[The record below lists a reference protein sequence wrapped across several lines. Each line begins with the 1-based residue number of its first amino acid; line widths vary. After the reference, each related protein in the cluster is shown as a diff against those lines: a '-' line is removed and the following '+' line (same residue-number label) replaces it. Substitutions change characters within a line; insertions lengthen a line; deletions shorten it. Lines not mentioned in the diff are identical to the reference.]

1 MTNLRST
8 PNAISSARFPVT
20 TCAVFAVT
28 ALATA
33 LTFLYPHLVPAL
45 ERTPTMLAHHEWWR
59 FITPVFI
66 NPEGWPQIVFNAVSL
81 PLLGAIVEREFGAA
95 RWLAIYFSSAIVGEI
110 AGCAWKPN
118 SAGSSVGSSG
128 LLGAAAALLLVARA
142 PQARV
147 GAFVILI
154 GAATLTWFRD
164 LHGPPI
170 LFGFAVAWLM
180 HRLAH
185 PPKPRKTMTKIV

>member
-1 MTNLRST
+1 MNNST
-8 PNAISSARFPVT
+8 RPIPKT
-20 TCAVFAVT
+20 TLAVFAVT
-28 ALATA
+28 AIITA
-33 LTFLYPHLVPAL
+33 LTFPYPHLIAAL
-45 ERTPTMLAHHEWWR
+45 ERTPTMLAHREWWR

-66 NPEGWPQIVFNAVSL
+66 NPESLRQIVANAVGL
-81 PLLGAIVEREFGAA
+81 LVLGAIVEREFRAA
-95 RWLAIYFSSAIVGEI
+95 RWLAIYFSSAVVGEI
-110 AGCAWKPN
+110 AGCAWRPN
-118 SAGSSVGSSG
+118 SAGSSVGVSG
-128 LLGAAAALLLVARA
+128 LLGALAAMLLISRA

-154 GAATLTWFRD
+154 GAATITWFRD

-185 PPKPRKTMTKIV
+185 PPKPRKTMTRIV